1 MKKIIIAAGA
11 LVLAGCSYV
20 LPQNSQTLHY
30 QCGTTPLTVSLDG
43 KESTVSMLMDGEQLK
58 LKQVLAMSGAKYSD
72 DKYTFWSKGQNA
84 YLERNGKVIMSDC
97 TLTN

>member
-11 LVLAGCSYV
+11 LALAGCSYV

-30 QCGTTPLTVSLDG
+30 QCGTTPLTVALDG
-43 KESTVSMLMDGEQLK
+43 KESTVSLLMDGEQLK
-58 LKQVLAMSGAKYSD
+58 LKQVLAMTGAKYSD
-72 DKYTFWSKGQNA
+72 GKYTFWSKGQNA

-97 TLTN
+97 TLAN